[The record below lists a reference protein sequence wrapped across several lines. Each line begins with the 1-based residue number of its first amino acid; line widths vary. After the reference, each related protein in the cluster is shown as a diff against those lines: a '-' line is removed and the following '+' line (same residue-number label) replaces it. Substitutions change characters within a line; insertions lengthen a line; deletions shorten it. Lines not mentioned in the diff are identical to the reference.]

1 MANEKLCGIKGL
13 GDVCVTFDNGYK
25 LTLKNVRHVP
35 DLCHNLMSCSAL
47 EEEGLED
54 DKASLWHRRLGHIS
68 LKGLDLLHKDG
79 LLPDKFKDL
88 NFCDDCVLGKQHK
101 FWFTKIFLGE
111 ALLTAAYLVNRSPS
125 VPLLGVKR
133 YRLWVRDQPGLKVI
147 ISRNVVFNESEFP
160 CLTKNPRTEEEY
172 NIELTFNKV
181 EENNEDNQQGEGFR
195 EETRNIEAGRTNRN
209 PEHTDNYSLARD
221 RERREHR
228 IPSRFRDFHLALN
241 SEDSE
246 PTSYDDA
253 IKSPKSEFW
262 IKAMKEEM
270 KSLKDNKTWVL
281 VPKPKNTSIVDS
293 KWIFKLKNEN
303 DSLRYKARLVAK
315 GFTQKESPRQWNKK
329 FDNFMKTLMF
339 HKSAYDPCL
348 YFKSVNNAPIFLVL
362 YVDDMLIASPVL
374 SMIENLQNDLRKT
387 FEMKDL
393 GNAKK
398 ILGMTID
405 RDRKT
410 SSIFLNQKAYVISVL
425 EKFSM
430 INAKSSSVPLA
441 THFQLSKDQSP
452 KSDSEKK
459 HMEKVPYSNAIGS
472 VMYLMVC
479 TRPDI
484 AYAVSCLSRYMS
496 NAGPPHWEALKWL
509 LRYLSGSA
517 NTGIKFSRSSKGV
530 NLVGYV
536 DSNYANDRDSRKS
549 TTSYI
554 FTLCGS
560 CISWKSQL
568 QNIVALSTT
577 EAEYIATSEAF
588 KEAIWLEGQNTLTL
602 DTTSLETLLKRHH
615 FT

>member
-1 MANEKLCGIKGL
+1 MRITNRGKGL
-13 GDVCVTFDNGYK
+13 EK
-25 LTLKNVRHVP
+25 KP
-35 DLCHNLMSCSAL
+35 
-47 EEEGLED
+47 E
-54 DKASLWHRRLGHIS
+54 
-68 LKGLDLLHKDG
+68 
-79 LLPDKFKDL
+79 
-88 NFCDDCVLGKQHK
+88 
-101 FWFTKIFLGE
+101 
-111 ALLTAAYLVNRSPS
+111 
-125 VPLLGVKR
+125 
-133 YRLWVRDQPGLKVI
+133 
-147 ISRNVVFNESEFP
+147 ISRLVRLIENSE
-160 CLTKNPRTEEEY
+160 
-172 NIELTFNKV
+172 
-181 EENNEDNQQGEGFR
+181 
-195 EETRNIEAGRTNRN
+195 N
-209 PEHTDNYSLARD
+209 PEHIDNYSLARD
-221 RERREHR
+221 RERRERR

-253 IKSPKSEFW
+253 LKSPKSEFW

-315 GFTQKESPRQWNKK
+315 GFTQKEGI
-329 FDNFMKTLMF
+329 DYTE
-339 HKSAYDPCL
+339 
-348 YFKSVNNAPIFLVL
+348 IF
-362 YVDDMLIASPVL
+362 SPVVKYTTVRIIL
-374 SMIENLQNDLRKT
+374 ALTAHFDWELKQMDVKTAFLHGDLDENIYMAQPCG
-387 FEMKDL
+387 F
-393 GNAKK
+393 
-398 ILGMTID
+398 ID
-405 RDRKT
+405 NR
-410 SSIFLNQKAYVISVL
+410 NP
-425 EKFSM
+425 E
-430 INAKSSSVPLA
+430 
-441 THFQLSKDQSP
+441 HLSKDQSP

-459 HMEKVPYSNAIGS
+459 LMEKVPYSNAIGS

-577 EAEYIATSEAF
+577 EAEYIATTEAF
-588 KEAIWLEGQNTLTL
+588 KEAMWLEG
-602 DTTSLETLLKRHH
+602 LLKEIGFLNNKELVSLSLQVPHRRPAMMIARDPYLGPGSSPQVLVQGGE
-615 FT
+615 